1 MFTKTRFW
9 IILFS
14 ALFILGCGAF
24 LLLRSNGEVGT
35 LAKVSSDGELLFTV
49 DLDAVVT
56 PYDYVATSEYGEN
69 TIHIEHGAISVTQAD
84 CPDQICV
91 HQGDI
96 KGPGIPIV
104 CMPNRLVIEIEG
116 EP

>member
-1 MFTKTRFW
+1 M
-9 IILFS
+9 FS

-24 LLLRSNGEVGT
+24 LLLRSSGAVGTVANVSINGEPV
-35 LAKVSSDGELLFTV
+35 LTV
-49 DLDAVVT
+49 DLAGVVT

-69 TIHIEHGAISVTQAD
+69 TIHIEHGAISVTQSD

-96 KGPGIPIV
+96 TGPGIPIV
-104 CMPNRLVIEIEG
+104 CMPNRLVIEIAG